1 MRLPAIALMLFALCV
16 CVSAQKTMTIK
27 VYFHNENLNP
37 DMMDCTKAFPTTRTI
52 PRTTATARAALDE
65 LFKGTTEE
73 ERKKGFWAFDPENTT
88 GILKSVRVSKGA
100 AYVNFTKLAYE
111 KLGNAT
117 TSCGAGFFPMVEN
130 TLLQFPTIKKVYY
143 AVEGDANGFYEW
155 VQVGECPYGRHCL
168 KKNFQ

>member
-1 MRLPAIALMLFALCV
+1 MRLPAIALILFAFCV
-16 CVSAQKTMTIK
+16 CVSAQRTMTIK

-73 ERKKGFWAFDPENTT
+73 ERKKGFWAFDRENTT

-130 TLLQFPTIKKVYY
+130 TLLQFSTIKKVYY
-143 AVEGDANGFYEW
+143 AVEGNANDFYEW